1 MVNKFTI
8 IVLFLIC
15 SFCYSDSVSV
25 LFLGD
30 TFFGS
35 TQKSTFS
42 YRSSPLYNNSVCYD
56 GFFENISHILYDSGD
71 VICNLET
78 PLTNETGIVSSRK
91 PYIHSAT
98 PDSAVKYFNKYNIRY
113 VSLGNNHV
121 FDMGNAG
128 FEQTT
133 ASLNTGN
140 INFFGAGSN
149 TEEAIKPLMLEKD
162 SSRVIIFGGFEY
174 RPNYDTLYH
183 FYAGKNSPGIN
194 MLDTV
199 RLNERI
205 IYYRNLYPDSKII
218 IFPHWGS
225 NYGEVNERQ
234 VKFARCWINAGADAV
249 IGHGSHTVQQIE
261 LYRNKF
267 IFYGIG
273 NFIFNAPGRYSA
285 AGAKPYGLML
295 KMIFR
300 DTGTEFILYP
310 VFTDNKISNY
320 RLRLLNETELFDF
333 EELYLKNKL
342 KYSKNSMDSF
352 SLYP

>member
-1 MVNKFTI
+1 MFKLSA
-8 IVLFLIC
+8 IVYFLFC
-15 SFCYSDSVSV
+15 SLCYSDSVSV

-42 YRSSPLYNNSVCYD
+42 YRTSPLYDSSLSYD
-56 GFFENISHILYDSGD
+56 RFFENVAGILFGSGA

-78 PLTNETGIVSSRK
+78 PLTEKTRIISSRK
-91 PYIHSAT
+91 PYIHTAD
-98 PDSAVKYFNKYNIRY
+98 PDSAVKYFNKYNIGY
-113 VSLGNNHV
+113 VNLGNNHV
-121 FDMGNAG
+121 FDMGTAG

-133 ASLNTGN
+133 ASLNRGN

-149 TEEAIKPLMLEKD
+149 TEESIKPLILNKGGT
-162 SSRVIIFGGFEY
+162 RIIIFGGFEY

-183 FYAGKNSPGIN
+183 FYAGENSPGIN
-194 MLDTV
+194 MLDTIV
-199 RLNERI
+199 LNERI
-205 IYYRNLYPDSKII
+205 IYYKNLYPGSKII

-234 VKFARCWINAGADAV
+234 INFAHSWINAGADAV

-261 LYRNKF
+261 LYRNKY

-285 AGAKPYGLML
+285 ADAKPYGLML
-295 KMIFR
+295 KMIFP

-310 VFTDNKISNY
+310 VFTDNKITNY
-320 RLRLLNETELFDF
+320 RLRLLNETEILDF
-333 EELYLKNKL
+333 EELYLKNKF
-342 KYSKNSMDSF
+342 KYSKSSMDSF
-352 SLYP
+352 TLNP